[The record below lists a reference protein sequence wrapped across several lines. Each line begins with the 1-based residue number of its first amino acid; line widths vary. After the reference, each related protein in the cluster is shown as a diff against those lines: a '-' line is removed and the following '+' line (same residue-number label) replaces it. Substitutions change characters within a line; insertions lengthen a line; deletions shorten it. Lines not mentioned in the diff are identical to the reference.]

1 MGQSAPIAVSRFQL
15 RGILHPTSARI
26 AQRGVAWLIS
36 MVVRVATAYLGA
48 ARSAL
53 LALKFNG
60 QRRVAERLAA
70 LMVAPFAN
78 EIRTADMVMPVP
90 LHPSRKRELLRR
102 VRGCQ
107 CAPMYWRVRVRPPRR
122 HVSRAKSDGA
132 MWLARSH
139 WSRPKLRARLKGGVF
154 C

>member
-122 HVSRAKSDGA
+122 HVSRARSDGA
-132 MWLARSH
+132 M
-139 WSRPKLRARLKGGVF
+139 
-154 C
+154 